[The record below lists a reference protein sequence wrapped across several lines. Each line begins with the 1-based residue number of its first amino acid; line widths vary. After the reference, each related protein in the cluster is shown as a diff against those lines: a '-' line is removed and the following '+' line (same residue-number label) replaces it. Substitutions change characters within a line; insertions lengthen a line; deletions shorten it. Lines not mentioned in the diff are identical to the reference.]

1 MRSLVFK
8 LTLAFVFVGVCGAV
22 LVALVIGLRTRQE
35 FGRFIENQS
44 HQEVAATLAD
54 FYEQN
59 GGWDNFY
66 EGLESNPAWRGLIG
80 RVVVVDQAD
89 IVVFG
94 LGRENDGRAYP
105 YNDLNK
111 GLPIEVSGETV
122 GTVLLRAETPY
133 IGPNAP
139 PERVSPEEVFLSN
152 VTVATITSAI
162 IAGLIALVLGLFL
175 ARTLTKPIR
184 ALTAATHAMAAGN
197 LGQQVE
203 VHSQDEIGEL
213 AESFNQMSCDLAQA
227 SQQRKQMTAD
237 IAHDLRTPLSVLRGY
252 TEGLRVGSLDGS
264 PDLYAIMH
272 EEVIHLQHL
281 VEDLRTLS
289 LADAGELPLRR
300 RPVDPRALLE
310 RTGLAYV
317 MQAEIKGVT
326 LRIDA
331 PDNLPS
337 VNVDAERMTQVLN
350 NLVANALRYTDV
362 GEIVLA
368 ATAVPSATTLSP
380 ATAVNETVQLQISD
394 TGVGIPAEELPYIF
408 NRFYRADKARQRAPD
423 GSSGL
428 GLAIARAIVVAHGGE
443 VTAVSALGQGTTFI
457 ITLPV

>member
-1 MRSLVFK
+1 MNMRSLVFK
-8 LTLAFVFVGVCGAV
+8 LTLAFVFVGVSGAL

-44 HQEVAATLAD
+44 HQGIATTLAD
-54 FYEQN
+54 FYTQN
-59 GGWDNFY
+59 GGWQNFY
-66 EGLESNPAWRGLIG
+66 EAAESDPVWRGLMV
-80 RVVVVDQAD
+80 RVVVVDNAGV
-89 IVVFG
+89 VVFG
-94 LGRENDGRAYP
+94 LGPENDGRAYP
-105 YNDLNK
+105 YDDLDK
-111 GLPIEVSGETV
+111 GLPIEVDGETV
-122 GTVLLRAETPY
+122 GTVLMRPDQPGDGY
-133 IGPNAP
+133 GSGAP
-139 PERVSPEEVFLSN
+139 PSRGSPENTFLSN
-152 VTVATITSAI
+152 VTIATITSAV
-162 IAGLIALVLGLFL
+162 IAGLIALILGILL
-175 ARTLTKPIR
+175 ARTLTRPIR

-203 VHSQDEIGEL
+203 VHSRDEIGEL
-213 AESFNQMSCDLAQA
+213 ADSFNQMSRDLAQA

-252 TEGLRVGSLDGS
+252 TEGLRAGSLDGS
-264 PDLYAIMH
+264 PDLYTIMH

-289 LADAGELPLRR
+289 LADAGELPLHRR
-300 RPVDPRALLE
+300 AVDPRALLE

-317 MQAEIKGVT
+317 MQAEAKGVT

-337 VNVDAERMTQVLN
+337 VNVDVERMTQVLN
-350 NLVANALRYTDV
+350 NLVANALRYTDA

-368 ATAVPSATTLSP
+368 AGVGEQQ
-380 ATAVNETVQLQISD
+380 VVLQVKD

-408 NRFYRADKARQRAPD
+408 NRFYRADKARQRVPE
-423 GSSGL
+423 GNSGL
-428 GLAIARAIVVAHGGE
+428 GLAIAKAIVVAHGGG
-443 VTAVSALGQGTTFI
+443 VTAVSTPGQGTTFF

>member
-1 MRSLVFK
+1 MMRSLVVK

-44 HQEVAATLAD
+44 YQEIANTLAD
-54 FYEQN
+54 FYAQN
-59 GGWDNFY
+59 GSWENFY
-66 EGLESNPAWRGLIG
+66 EAVEGDPTWRGLMA
-80 RVVVVDQAD
+80 RVVVVDNAGL
-89 IVVFG
+89 VVFG
-94 LGRENDGRAYP
+94 LGRANDGRVYP
-105 YNDLNK
+105 YDDLEK
-111 GLPIEVSGETV
+111 GLLIEVDGETV
-122 GTVLLRAETPY
+122 GVVLLRPDQPGY
-133 IGPNAP
+133 GYGPGVP
-139 PERVSPEEVFLSN
+139 PGRVSPENIFLSN
-152 VTVATITSAI
+152 VTIATITSAV

-175 ARTLTKPIR
+175 ARTLTQPIR

-197 LGQQVE
+197 LGQQVD
-203 VHSQDEIGEL
+203 VHSRDEIGEL
-213 AESFNQMSCDLAQA
+213 AASFNQMSRDLAQA

-252 TEGLRVGSLDGS
+252 TEGLRAGSLDGS

-289 LADAGELPLRR
+289 LADAGELPLHRR
-300 RPVDPRALLE
+300 SVDPRALLE

-317 MQAEIKGVT
+317 MQAEAKGVT

-337 VNVDAERMTQVLN
+337 VNVDPERMTQVLN
-350 NLVANALRYTDV
+350 NLVANALRYTDAGDV
-362 GEIVLA
+362 VLA
-368 ATAVPSATTLSP
+368 
-380 ATAVNETVQLQISD
+380 ATAVNETVQLQVSD

-408 NRFYRADKARQRAPD
+408 NRFYRADKARQRVPD
-423 GSSGL
+423 STSGL
-428 GLAIARAIVVAHGGE
+428 GLAIAKAIVLAHGGE